1 MNIKC
6 LTIFFLILFSIFT
19 VCRGLCLD
27 SEDIIRLKE
36 AGISNETIQSIYR
49 EKSIETCAISVQ
61 EILRLKKAG
70 LNDETIR
77 MIIEE
82 GSFQKDREPIIYG
95 KEIRSIRVITVDDI
109 IKLKQEGLSNEVIR
123 AVINVGS
130 ENTDNAE
137 REKAWDMLR
146 NMGIIEDMRGVG
158 D

>member
-1 MNIKC
+1 MNIKY
-6 LTIFFLILFSIFT
+6 LTIFFSILFSIFT
-19 VCRGLCLD
+19 VCRGLCLN

-36 AGISNETIQSIYR
+36 AGISDETIQSIYR

-70 LNDETIR
+70 LNDKTIR
-77 MIIEE
+77 MIIED
-82 GSFQKDREPIIYG
+82 GSFQKNSKPIIYG

-109 IKLKQEGLSNEVIR
+109 IKLKQEGLSDEVIR
-123 AVINVGS
+123 AVINAGS

-137 REKAWDMLR
+137 REKAWDMLK